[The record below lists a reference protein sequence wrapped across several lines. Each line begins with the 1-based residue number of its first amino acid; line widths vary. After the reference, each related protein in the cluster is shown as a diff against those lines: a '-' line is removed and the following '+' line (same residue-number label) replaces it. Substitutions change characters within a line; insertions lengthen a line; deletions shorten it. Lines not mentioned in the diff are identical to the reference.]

1 MLKET
6 EKEFKYVVSAELFQT
21 FLSKRNEEYP
31 FIKHKLQANY
41 YYDTNVNAL
50 LKIRCYHFIWW

>member
-31 FIKHKLQANY
+31 FIKHKLQAN
-41 YYDTNVNAL
+41 
-50 LKIRCYHFIWW
+50 FS